1 MTAKKKVDQPVIRD
15 PNTLQVMVFK
25 GENEVRALAETSL
38 STITINAAT
47 ARSFSK
53 VVGITDLS
61 ETINVMRD
69 KVIKVNG
76 GDLTELEATLTAQTV
91 TLDTMFNELA
101 RRAALNMGEHI
112 NAAETYMR
120 LALKAQSQC
129 ARTIEVLAAMKNP
142 PVIFAKQMN
151 VANGNQQVNNGSNP
165 NATHTEKI
173 INQPNELLEAN
184 NGSKEMDCG
193 TAQATIPKNNT
204 MATVGKIDRGYNG

>member
-1 MTAKKKVDQPVIRD
+1 MTTKPVTANKKVAKTAKRD
-15 PNTLQVMVFK
+15 PNTLQIDARI
-25 GENEVRALAETSL
+25 GDCEVRAIAETSL
-38 STITINAAT
+38 STTTINAVT

-53 VVGITDLS
+53 VMGVTDLT

-69 KVIKVNG
+69 KVIKVNN

-101 RRAALNMGEHI
+101 RRAVLNMGEHMQ
-112 NAAETYMR
+112 ATESYMR

-151 VANGNQQVNNGSNP
+151 VANGNQQVNNASSP
-165 NATHTEKI
+165 NATHTEKT
-173 INQPNELLEAN
+173 INQSNELLTKGNHATLDT
-184 NGSKEMDCG
+184 SRTT
-193 TAQATIPKNNT
+193 TASGINQN
-204 MATVGKIDRGYNG
+204 MATVET

>member
-76 GDLTELEATLTAQTV
+76 GDLTELEATLTAQAV

-101 RRAALNMGEHI
+101 RRASLNMGEHLS
-112 NAAETYMR
+112 AAETYMR

-129 ARTIEVLAAMKNP
+129 ARTIETLAAMKNP

-151 VANGNQQVNNGSNP
+151 VANGNQQVNNGTSANIP
-165 NATHTEKI
+165 THTEKT
-173 INQPNELLEAN
+173 INLHSELLEVN
-184 NGSKEMDCG
+184 DGGEKMDG
-193 TAQATIPKNNT
+193 RTARTTIPKNKA
-204 MATVGKIDRGYNG
+204 MATMDKIDRG